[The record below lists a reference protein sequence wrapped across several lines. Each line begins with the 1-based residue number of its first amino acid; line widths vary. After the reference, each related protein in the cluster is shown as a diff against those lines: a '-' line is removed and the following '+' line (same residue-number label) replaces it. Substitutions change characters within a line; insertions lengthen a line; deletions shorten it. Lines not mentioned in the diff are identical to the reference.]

1 MFFFLSQMM
10 LEESLGADERVIQSM
25 AQKMVGLLGQ
35 DLDIDFASPNDGMYG
50 GLGVLTFS
58 VHEIMGRTGELKE
71 TSELLDRFLLDQ
83 ACQKADLF
91 QQRKLSFGSY
101 DILGGIAGVV
111 YYLLDCEEIL
121 NQPEEKLK
129 LRDLILFLLGETNS
143 SLSHKKKT
151 TVSCNRTK
159 DDETGTYQFRDGTWG
174 CGPARRSGEGEETR
188 NPGNVSGGSN
198 LEIIRAV

>member
-1 MFFFLSQMM
+1 MRNTFRCFFLSQMM

-111 YYLLDCEEIL
+111 YYLLSFVAC
-121 NQPEEKLK
+121 
-129 LRDLILFLLGETNS
+129 
-143 SLSHKKKT
+143 
-151 TVSCNRTK
+151 
-159 DDETGTYQFRDGTWG
+159 QFRNHLF
-174 CGPARRSGEGEETR
+174 P
-188 NPGNVSGGSN
+188 
-198 LEIIRAV
+198 

>member
-1 MFFFLSQMM
+1 MM

-129 LRDLILFLLGETNS
+129 LRDLIRFLIY
-143 SLSHKKKT
+143 LSGDY
-151 TVSCNRTK
+151 S
-159 DDETGTYQFRDGTWG
+159 YWG
-174 CGPARRSGEGEETR
+174 NKFFAIT
-188 NPGNVSGGSN
+188 
-198 LEIIRAV
+198 